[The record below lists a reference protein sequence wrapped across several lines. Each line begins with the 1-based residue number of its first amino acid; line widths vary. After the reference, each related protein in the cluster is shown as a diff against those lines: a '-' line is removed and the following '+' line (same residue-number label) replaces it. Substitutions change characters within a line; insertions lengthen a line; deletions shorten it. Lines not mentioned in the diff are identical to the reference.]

1 VNTLRHTL
9 LARWKSGG
17 GALYAGQSVR
27 IALEAITHNRLRAVL
42 TSLGIVFGVG
52 SVISML
58 AVGTGAKQEVLE
70 QMKLLGANNIIITP
84 TVEQEEGKVEEEP
97 ATGKREKKRFSPGL
111 TLDDGTG
118 IAATLPGIEFVSPE
132 VVMETM
138 IVREGLKRTG
148 KLVGVDSIYFVTTD
162 FELERGRLFSRAQ
175 TDRALPVAVIGHG
188 IKTRF
193 FSTQDPIGGR
203 IKCGSLWLTV
213 IGVLRERRLSKDNIQ
228 HLGLR
233 DFNYDVY
240 TPVKTLLLR
249 YKNRTLVTRLDVQK
263 AARETGGDENTGE
276 QKKAVNYH
284 QLDRLVVRV
293 ANTDQ
298 MASLAEVIS
307 RMLERRHNNVVDF
320 QVMVPEQLLRQA
332 QRTREIFNIVLGAIA
347 SISLIVGGIGIMNIM
362 LASVM
367 ERTKEIGI
375 RRAAGATKRA
385 IVLQFLSEAMIISF
399 TGGIIGIILG
409 FAISSAIEAFAGVQ
423 TIVTWLSVFVAFV
436 ISISVGIAFGIL
448 PARRAAEQDPVA
460 CLRYE

>member
-1 VNTLRHTL
+1 VNPRGNNLIV
-9 LARWKSGG
+9 RWMSTGR
-17 GALYAGQSVR
+17 ALHVSQSVI
-27 IALEAITHNRLRAVL
+27 IALEAITHNRLRAIL

-111 TLDDGTG
+111 TIDDGEG
-118 IAATLPGIEFVSPE
+118 IVRTLPGIEFVSPE

-162 FELERGRLFSRAQ
+162 FTLERGQLFSRAQ
-175 TDRALPVAVIGHG
+175 MDQALPVAVIGHG

-193 FSTQDPIGGR
+193 FTTQDPIGGR
-203 IKCGSLWLTV
+203 IKCGSIWLTV
-213 IGVLRERRLSKDNIQ
+213 IGVLEERRLSKDNIQ

-240 TPVKTLLLR
+240 TPVRTLLLR

-263 AARETGGDENTGE
+263 ASRETGSDESNE
-276 QKKAVNYH
+276 PKKAVNYH

-293 ANTDQ
+293 ASTDQ
-298 MASLAEVIS
+298 MSGMAEVIS

-347 SISLIVGGIGIMNIM
+347 SISLVVGGIGIMNIM
-362 LASVM
+362 LASVL

-385 IVLQFLSEAMIISF
+385 IILQFLSEATIISF
-399 TGGIIGIILG
+399 TGGIFGIILG
-409 FAISSAIEAFAGVQ
+409 VVISSVIETLAGVQ
-423 TIVTWLSVFVAFV
+423 TIVTFVSVLVAFV

>member
-1 VNTLRHTL
+1 MKFPQNTGV
-9 LARWKSGG
+9 ARWLSTGN
-17 GALYAGQSVR
+17 ALHVAQSVR

-97 ATGKREKKRFSPGL
+97 ATGKKEKKRFSPGL
-111 TLDDGTG
+111 TLDDGDG
-118 IAATLPGIEFVSPE
+118 IVQTLPGIEFVSPE

-162 FELERGRLFSRAQ
+162 FAVERGQIFSRTQ
-175 TDRALPVAVIGHG
+175 MDRALPVAVIGHG

-213 IGVLRERRLSKDNIQ
+213 IGVLEERRLSKDNIQ

-263 AARETGGDENTGE
+263 ASRETGGDENSE
-276 QKKAVNYH
+276 PKKVVNYH

-332 QRTREIFNIVLGAIA
+332 QRTRDIFNIVLGAIA

-409 FAISSAIEAFAGVQ
+409 FVISAAIETFAGVQ
-423 TIVTWLSVFVAFV
+423 TIVTPVSVLVAFV
-436 ISISVGIAFGIL
+436 ISISVGIVFGIL
-448 PARRAAEQDPVA
+448 PARRAAEKDPVA